1 MYKKAWCTSKVVVLL
16 NKPIGVLT
24 FLLPSPLSLL
34 KLPKQSV
41 DFCPFFSWMT
51 FRQNSLRKFL
61 SRSLCC
67 QLFLAKPTN
76 YASYVQLS
84 DTIVPTNYQ
93 MNPSYIEGISA
104 IQGDSSLT
112 IITWTLPILQFPWL
126 PRGPTPGE
134 SRLWRAFNNCTLTEL
149 ENIDNTFI
157 TEYKQSSRRSSGRY
171 NIPYPLSV
179 VDFSVKEG
187 LPFQTTCYCRFELRS
202 DIPDSLRV
210 FLQPAKAGVFSEAN
224 LSRHLGSWQWGELG
238 RVKHRHV

>member
-1 MYKKAWCTSKVVVLL
+1 MDDFQAKFTPQVSFTV
-16 NKPIGVLT
+16 
-24 FLLPSPLSLL
+24 FMLSVISGKTHQL
-34 KLPKQSV
+34 
-41 DFCPFFSWMT
+41 
-51 FRQNSLRKFL
+51 
-61 SRSLCC
+61 C
-67 QLFLAKPTN
+67 QL
-76 YASYVQLS
+76 QLS

-104 IQGDSSLT
+104 IQGDSSLK
-112 IITWTLPILQFPWL
+112 IITWTPPILQFPWL